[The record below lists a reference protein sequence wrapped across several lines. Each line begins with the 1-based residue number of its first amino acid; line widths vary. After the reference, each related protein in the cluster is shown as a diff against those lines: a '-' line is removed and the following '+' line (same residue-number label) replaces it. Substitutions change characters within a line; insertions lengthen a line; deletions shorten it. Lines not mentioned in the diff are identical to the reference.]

1 MLKKSTQKYQ
11 AERQTSL
18 EHEQKPVK
26 FDDFNNEEEKI
37 IKEWEK
43 KKKKARGSWE
53 KLGTKE
59 TKKAETE
66 KI

>member
-37 IKEWEK
+37 IKEWAEK
-43 KKKKARGSWE
+43 KKKKQEVAE
-53 KLGTKE
+53 KN
-59 TKKAETE
+59 
-66 KI
+66 